1 MPIRTFNKIKL
12 QLVLSAKNAYYSL
25 FTFKS
30 PMENLLFST
39 TIWMINRNFTEDLVA
54 IREVLWLMMIE
65 RRVKL
70 FNLHG
75 YCSTQPWLIR
85 GGTPLY
91 KPYRYVPPHRVWFFA
106 PFGLKT
112 GIHFAHFGLESC
124 MVFEGTTEC
133 MNVLHRFNS
142 KLMSKKEREICQF
155 EMDLNIF
162 FVCAL
167 I

>member
-1 MPIRTFNKIKL
+1 M
-12 QLVLSAKNAYYSL
+12 V
-25 FTFKS
+25 
-30 PMENLLFST
+30 
-39 TIWMINRNFTEDLVA
+39 
-54 IREVLWLMMIE
+54 
-65 RRVKL
+65 
-70 FNLHG
+70 
-75 YCSTQPWLIR
+75 C
-85 GGTPLY
+85 
-91 KPYRYVPPHRVWFFA
+91 A

-112 GIHFAHFGLESC
+112 GIHFSHFGLESG